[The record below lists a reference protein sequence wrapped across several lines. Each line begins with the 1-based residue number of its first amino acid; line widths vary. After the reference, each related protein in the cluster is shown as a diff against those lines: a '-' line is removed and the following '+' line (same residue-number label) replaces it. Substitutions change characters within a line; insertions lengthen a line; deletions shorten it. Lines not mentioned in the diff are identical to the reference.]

1 MEELQGKYPSDSL
14 YFSQPNLTINDYFD
28 KSKKIISSH
37 NLNEN
42 DIRKRAKN
50 LAFGFYRPLNIL
62 LKF

>member
-37 NLNEN
+37 NVNEN

-50 LAFGFYRPLNIL
+50 FEKHIKDK
-62 LKF
+62 LKLYK